1 MEYKHIEGVSNMTI
15 MLQKNINLAKEFDRK
30 LTIPSGKYI
39 IGSIFLPT
47 NFKLELL
54 PGAEIIGS
62 KEITDYEMIETKI
75 AGVHIKWPAAII
87 NIINAENVEIS
98 GGGRINGQGVNWWG
112 KFWGNDQNSGM
123 LSEYIKRDLRWAVDY
138 LCYRP
143 RNIYVA
149 NSKNIQ
155 LHHFESFDSG
165 FWNLHLYQCN
175 KVNVSSLVIKNG
187 EGPSTDGIDI
197 DSCEE
202 IIINNCDIK
211 GNDDNIAVKSGRD
224 FLSYKNN
231 VPSRKI
237 RIENCIFREGSGICF
252 GSETAGGIEDI
263 IVRNCEFYD
272 TGAAIRL
279 KSFSNRGGYI
289 KNIEVNNISSKN
301 VKYCFLFQ
309 ADWYPEYSKISNIDH
324 LSNDEKFILKYL
336 IEKNDAPRSSVN
348 IENIHISKFQADYN
362 EFCHFRTRAFFIEG
376 AIDNPINRIKF
387 KEMKITAH
395 EFGKI
400 SGVNNLIFDNV
411 DLSIKEQTRSNN
423 DIYTK

>member
-1 MEYKHIEGVSNMTI
+1 MRYKNIEGLSNTTI
-15 MLQKNINLAKEFDRK
+15 MLQENINLAKRLDRK
-30 LTIPSGKYI
+30 LIIPAGKYI
-39 IGSIFLPT
+39 VGSLFLPT

-62 KEITDYEMIETKI
+62 NDITDYKLIETKI
-75 AGVHIKWPAAII
+75 AGVHINWPAAII

-98 GGGRINGQGVNWWG
+98 GGGKINGQGVYWWK
-112 KFWGNDQNSGM
+112 KFWGNDQNAGM
-123 LSEYIKRDLRWAVDY
+123 LSEYTQRNLRWAVDY

-155 LHHFESFDSG
+155 LHHFESIDSG
-165 FWNLHLYQCN
+165 FWNIHLYQCKN
-175 KVNVSSLVIKNG
+175 VNVSSLVIKNG

-197 DSCEE
+197 DSCEK
-202 IIINNCDIK
+202 IKINNCDIK

-224 FLSYKNN
+224 FLSYKNK
-231 VPSRKI
+231 VTSRKI
-237 RIENCIFREGSGICF
+237 KIENCIFREGSGVCF

-263 IVRNCEFYD
+263 VIQNCEFYD
-272 TGAAIRL
+272 TGAAIRV
-279 KSFSNRGGYI
+279 KAFSNRGGYI
-289 KNIEVNNISSKN
+289 KNIMVNNISLEN

-309 ADWYPEYSKISNIDH
+309 ADWYPKYSKISNIYN
-324 LSNDEKFILKYL
+324 LTDEEKSILKYL
-336 IEKNDAPRSSVN
+336 IEKNDIPRNLVD
-348 IENIHISKFQADYN
+348 IENIHISNFKADYN

-376 AIDNPINRIKF
+376 AINNPINRIKF
-387 KEMKITAH
+387 ENIKIKAD

-400 SGVNNLIFDNV
+400 SGVNSLIFDNV
-411 DLSIKEQTRSNN
+411 DLSIKEQTSSNN